1 MGEQCAGSELWSW
14 EWLAEHCGS
23 DIVTVVDRDRRPG
36 EAPVRELSV
45 PLKVFL
51 LYMKRVGGGGP
62 GGGGLELEALGN
74 APLRMLVSVDIEAL
88 GNALLRL
95 LLCVDIEALGNA
107 LLRLLVSVD
116 DAGVCINSGAYAAI
130 TSVVIT
136 VCVNSAVCHKSAIRV
151 CAYCVF

>member
-1 MGEQCAGSELWSW
+1 MVVAEQCDGRELWSW

-95 LLCVDIEALGNA
+95 L
-107 LLRLLVSVD
+107 VSVD